1 MSLPVKHTSP
11 REIKIFIHKL
21 KDKKIT
27 WLGLII
33 TNKILTFLPKKS
45 ITLLTYIYNSML
57 IFSYF
62 PLIWKFSTI
71 ILIHKPN
78 KNKNEASSYRPIS
91 LLLVLAKLF
100 EKILLLRIRSV
111 TQPKYVIKYINKM
124 LFSIHLKFRSIVCY

>member
-1 MSLPVKHTSP
+1 
-11 REIKIFIHKL
+11 
-21 KDKKIT
+21 
-27 WLGLII
+27 
-33 TNKILTFLPKKS
+33 
-45 ITLLTYIYNSML
+45 ML